1 MQFNPVRENEEA
13 NALNQYKNY
22 YLNKLD
28 SKKDQIDGKPD
39 QQSMQL
45 ADEMD
50 EDNVQGQIEE
60 KTRKQSGKESVIEEV
75 QNENPYGKDAV
86 KKESENTMTE
96 EDIRQSEEAVK
107 NS

>member
-39 QQSMQL
+39 
-45 ADEMD
+45 
-50 EDNVQGQIEE
+50 
-60 KTRKQSGKESVIEEV
+60 
-75 QNENPYGKDAV
+75 
-86 KKESENTMTE
+86 
-96 EDIRQSEEAVK
+96 
-107 NS
+107 